1 MLVLSASCFLAA
13 TSTAARSKPNF
24 TERVDELFVAENSG
38 DRFDRGEEIAGE
50 RLVVV
55 DHLVNVYL
63 GLDHLGNSLVLSDFL
78 FQL

>member
-1 MLVLSASCFLAA
+1 MVFGVLVSVEVAQLLL
-13 TSTAARSKPNF
+13 NF

-78 FQL
+78 LPL

>member
-1 MLVLSASCFLAA
+1 MVFGVLVSVEVAQLPL
-13 TSTAARSKPNF
+13 NF

-50 RLVVV
+50 RLVAV

-78 FQL
+78 LPL

>member
-1 MLVLSASCFLAA
+1 MVFGVLVSVEVAQLPL
-13 TSTAARSKPNF
+13 NF

-38 DRFDRGEEIAGE
+38 DRFDKGEEIAGE

-78 FQL
+78 LPL

>member
-1 MLVLSASCFLAA
+1 MVFGVFVSVEVAQLLL
-13 TSTAARSKPNF
+13 NF

-78 FQL
+78 LPL